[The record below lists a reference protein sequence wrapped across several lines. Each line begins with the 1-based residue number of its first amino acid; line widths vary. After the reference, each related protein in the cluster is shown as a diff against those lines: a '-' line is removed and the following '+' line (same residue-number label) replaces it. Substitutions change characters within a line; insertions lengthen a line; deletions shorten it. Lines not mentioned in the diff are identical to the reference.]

1 MSINSARK
9 IVPLT
14 SILHAHV
21 QVPGSKSVAA
31 RALVCAAL
39 ASEESVVSNLPSGDD
54 TNAMLAGLSQL
65 GAVIE
70 VDGHTARIKESI
82 QMNKHDP
89 IVIDAKLAGT
99 TARFLTAVA
108 ALRAGEVVI
117 TGEEALRKRPMN
129 DLHQALCDIGSD
141 VSPLNGAGAL
151 PVAVKYRE
159 QAQSRIVIPASTSS
173 QFTSAMM
180 MIAPMLPKGLTI
192 AAEGEIVSGSY
203 VDMTVA
209 VQKRFGVFAQLVDAN
224 AYRYEPSRYVG
235 CNYVVE
241 PDASSA
247 SYPMAAVA
255 IVGGSITIKDFALS
269 SLQGDA
275 KFLGVLE
282 NMGCGVEVR
291 GDDIVVT
298 RDSSQMLK
306 GITVDMRDMS
316 DLVPTLAVMASFAS
330 TPTTIS
336 GVGFI
341 RKKESDRI
349 GDLANEMRKL
359 GARVDEHDDGLVIHP
374 SEHHG
379 GVVETH
385 HDHRLAMSLAL
396 IGLAVEGVVISQP
409 DVVSKSWP
417 EYWSMLD
424 SLK

>member
-1 MSINSARK
+1 
-9 IVPLT
+9 
-14 SILHAHV
+14 
-21 QVPGSKSVAA
+21 
-31 RALVCAAL
+31 
-39 ASEESVVSNLPSGDD
+39 
-54 TNAMLAGLSQL
+54 
-65 GAVIE
+65 
-70 VDGHTARIKESI
+70 
-82 QMNKHDP
+82 
-89 IVIDAKLAGT
+89 
-99 TARFLTAVA
+99 
-108 ALRAGEVVI
+108 
-117 TGEEALRKRPMN
+117 
-129 DLHQALCDIGSD
+129 
-141 VSPLNGAGAL
+141 
-151 PVAVKYRE
+151 
-159 QAQSRIVIPASTSS
+159 
-173 QFTSAMM
+173 
-180 MIAPMLPKGLTI
+180 MLPKGLTI

-209 VQKRFGVFAQLVDAN
+209 VQKRFGVIAQLVDAN

-282 NMGCGVEVR
+282 NMGCQVEVR

-298 RDSSQMLK
+298 RDSSRMLK

-316 DLVPTLAVMASFAS
+316 DLVPTLAVVASFAS

-359 GARVDEHDDGLVIHP
+359 GVRVDEHDDGLVIHP

-396 IGLAVEGVVISQP
+396 IGLAVEDVVISQP

>member
-1 MSINSARK
+1 
-9 IVPLT
+9 
-14 SILHAHV
+14 
-21 QVPGSKSVAA
+21 
-31 RALVCAAL
+31 
-39 ASEESVVSNLPSGDD
+39 
-54 TNAMLAGLSQL
+54 
-65 GAVIE
+65 
-70 VDGHTARIKESI
+70 
-82 QMNKHDP
+82 
-89 IVIDAKLAGT
+89 
-99 TARFLTAVA
+99 
-108 ALRAGEVVI
+108 
-117 TGEEALRKRPMN
+117 
-129 DLHQALCDIGSD
+129 
-141 VSPLNGAGAL
+141 
-151 PVAVKYRE
+151 
-159 QAQSRIVIPASTSS
+159 
-173 QFTSAMM
+173 
-180 MIAPMLPKGLTI
+180 
-192 AAEGEIVSGSY
+192 
-203 VDMTVA
+203 
-209 VQKRFGVFAQLVDAN
+209 
-224 AYRYEPSRYVG
+224 
-235 CNYVVE
+235 
-241 PDASSA
+241 
-247 SYPMAAVA
+247 
-255 IVGGSITIKDFALS
+255 
-269 SLQGDA
+269 
-275 KFLGVLE
+275 
-282 NMGCGVEVR
+282 MGCRVEVS

-359 GARVDEHDDGLVIHP
+359 GARVDEHDDGLEIHP